1 MKYSEYSEDI
11 VEILYSY
18 KYLVAVS
25 MFTYVYLTRYYISP
39 NTNIIIVVVY
49 DVFQKT
55 WIISQCLLMRTL

>member
-55 WIISQCLLMRTL
+55 